1 MLIKPMLI
9 KILTFFQY
17 ALSIC
22 MIISGLVITIK
33 DYLNLKKH
41 PGWSA
46 SIAAVV
52 VKFSIF
58 LVFAAIIWII
68 FYFMIRTSKR

>member
-1 MLIKPMLI
+1 MLI

-46 SIAAVV
+46 SIVAVV

>member
-1 MLIKPMLI
+1 MLI

-68 FYFMIRTSKR
+68 FYFMIRTSKKVI

>member
-1 MLIKPMLI
+1 MLI

-17 ALSIC
+17 VLSIC

>member
-1 MLIKPMLI
+1 MLI

-52 VKFSIF
+52 VKFGIF

>member
-1 MLIKPMLI
+1 MLI

-68 FYFMIRTSKR
+68 FYLMIRTSKR

>member
-1 MLIKPMLI
+1 MLI
-9 KILTFFQY
+9 KILTFFRY

>member
-1 MLIKPMLI
+1 MLI

-58 LVFAAIIWII
+58 LVFSAIIWII

>member
-1 MLIKPMLI
+1 MLI

-33 DYLNLKKH
+33 DYLNLKKY

>member
-1 MLIKPMLI
+1 MLI

-68 FYFMIRTSKR
+68 FYFMIRMSKR

>member
-1 MLIKPMLI
+1 MLI

-41 PGWSA
+41 TGWSA

>member
-1 MLIKPMLI
+1 MLI

-33 DYLNLKKH
+33 DYVNYY
-41 PGWSA
+41 G
-46 SIAAVV
+46 
-52 VKFSIF
+52 
-58 LVFAAIIWII
+58 
-68 FYFMIRTSKR
+68 Y

>member
-1 MLIKPMLI
+1 MLI

-68 FYFMIRTSKR
+68 FYFMIRASKR

>member
-1 MLIKPMLI
+1 MLI

-22 MIISGLVITIK
+22 MIISGLVITIN

-41 PGWSA
+41 PEWSA

-68 FYFMIRTSKR
+68 FYFMIRMSKR

>member
-1 MLIKPMLI
+1 MLI

-46 SIAAVV
+46 SKAAVV

>member
-1 MLIKPMLI
+1 MLI

-41 PGWSA
+41 PGWSE

>member
-1 MLIKPMLI
+1 MLI

-68 FYFMIRTSKR
+68 FYFMIRTPKR

>member
-1 MLIKPMLI
+1 MLI

-68 FYFMIRTSKR
+68 FYFMIRASKG

>member
-1 MLIKPMLI
+1 MLI

-22 MIISGLVITIK
+22 MIISDLVITIK

>member
-1 MLIKPMLI
+1 
-9 KILTFFQY
+9 
-17 ALSIC
+17 